1 MTSSVQN
8 SPVYELGDVYLSGL
22 KISYASTTVIAIAPG
37 QARDANNIIDMPVGY
52 VNLQGLTNPA
62 LQYQNYMPP
71 LLVSTLVNGP
81 NGLDTGAIAAST
93 QYAIFLIG
101 DSRGY
106 NQVAGL
112 LSLTSNAA
120 PIMPLGYDS
129 FRLLG
134 FAATDSSKHFVYA
147 TNKPQN
153 ISAILPYY
161 LSPSISVLS
170 GGTSTTFAAI
180 DLTTNSALPT
190 TTLENIILGIQV
202 TYTPAAAN
210 NVLQFRPTG
219 SSATANLPTII
230 GVAAGIA
237 QTQYVVMIAGV
248 GSNKP
253 EIDYI
258 VTASD
263 TVSVSVVYWAGIS
276 NTAYP
281 ALV

>member
-1 MTSSVQN
+1 MTQIQN
-8 SPVYELGDVYLSGL
+8 SPVYELGNVYLSGL

-52 VNLQGLTNPA
+52 VNLQGFTNPA
-62 LQYQNYMPP
+62 LQYLNYMPP